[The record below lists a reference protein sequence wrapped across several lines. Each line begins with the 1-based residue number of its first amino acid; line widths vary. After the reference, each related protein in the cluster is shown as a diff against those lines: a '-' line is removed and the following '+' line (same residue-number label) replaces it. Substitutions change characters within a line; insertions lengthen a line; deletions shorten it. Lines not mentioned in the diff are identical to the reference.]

1 MRRLGCWPDPW
12 EGRAVERLRL
22 YRNPD
27 GSVGVRRHVVVL
39 GLNAFCATAA
49 RRVGEMVPGTT
60 VVVHPHGRNEVGT
73 NRERLE
79 RSLRGIVG
87 NGNVHSVLVV
97 GYERQTTERFVDE
110 ARAATGKRVEAVV
123 VLESGGSWG
132 AALEGARKA
141 ASLVLDVSQAGRED
155 AEWGELRVG
164 VKCGGSDGS
173 SVLAA
178 NPVVGRCA
186 DRLVDLG
193 AAVLF
198 SETTEI
204 IGAEHLLA
212 QRARTA
218 EVAERIL
225 QAAQANLGAARA
237 AGVDLV
243 GTNPVPD
250 NIAGGITTIEEKA
263 LGAILKTGSR
273 TIEGVLD
280 YGQPPRGS
288 GLYFMDSPSGA
299 HEVMSG
305 FAVAGCQVILFATGS
320 CNPVG
325 NALVPVVKVCGNREW
340 AARMADHVDVD
351 VSGVVEGDRNLEEA
365 AEAVWAY
372 LRDVLNGRPTRAELC
387 GHVEFSVVPTGL

>member
-1 MRRLGCWPDPW
+1 MG
-12 EGRAVERLRL
+12 LRL

-49 RRVGEMVPGTT
+49 QLVGEAVTGVT
-60 VVVHPHGRNEVGT
+60 VLVHPHGRNEVGA
-73 NRERLE
+73 NRRRLE
-79 RSLRGIVG
+79 RSLRGIVE
-87 NGNVHSVLVV
+87 NGNVHSVVVV
-97 GYERQTTERFVDE
+97 GYERETTERFVE
-110 ARAATGKRVEAVV
+110 EVRRSTRKRVEAVV
-123 VLESGGSWG
+123 LLECGGSR
-132 AALEGARKA
+132 AA
-141 ASLVLDVSQAGRED
+141 ASEAARRAMALVAEASEAQREE
-155 AEWGELRVG
+155 ASWEELRVG

-178 NPVVGRCA
+178 NPVVGWCA

-193 AAVLF
+193 ATVLF

-212 QRARTA
+212 RRARTPQ
-218 EVAERIL
+218 VAERIL
-225 QAAQANLGAARA
+225 GAARRNLETA
-237 AGVDLV
+237 WAGGVDLV

-250 NIAGGITTIEEKA
+250 NIAGGISTIEEKA
-263 LGAILKTGSR
+263 LGAILKAGSR
-273 TIEGVLD
+273 SIEGVLE
-280 YGQPPRGS
+280 YGEPPAGR

-305 FAVAGCQVILFATGS
+305 FAVAGCQVVLFATGT

-340 AARMADHVDVD
+340 VQRMSDHVDVD
-351 VSGVVEGDRNLEEA
+351 VSAVVEEGMPVEKA
-365 AEAVWAY
+365 AERVWEE
-372 LRDVLNGRPTRAELC
+372 LVRVLDGKQTRAEIC
-387 GHVEFSVVPTGL
+387 GHREFSMVPTGL

>member
-1 MRRLGCWPDPW
+1 MSG
-12 EGRAVERLRL
+12 LRL

-49 RRVGEMVPGTT
+49 QRVGEMVAGTT
-60 VVVHPHGRNEVGT
+60 VLVHPHGRNEVGR
-73 NRERLE
+73 NRWFLE
-79 RSLRGIVG
+79 RSLRGIVR
-87 NGNVHSVLVV
+87 NGNVHSALVV
-97 GYERQTTERFVDE
+97 GYERETTERFVDE
-110 ARAATGKRVEAVV
+110 LRASTGKRIEAVV
-123 VLESGGSWG
+123 VLECGGSW
-132 AALEGARKA
+132 AAAAEGAKKA
-141 ASLVLDVSQAGRED
+141 ASLVAEASRARREEG
-155 AEWGELRVG
+155 AWTELRVG

-173 SVLAA
+173 SVLAS

-193 AAVLF
+193 AAVVF

-212 QRARTA
+212 RRARTPQ
-218 EVAERIL
+218 VAERIV
-225 QAAQANLGAARA
+225 QAARANLEAAWA

-250 NIAGGITTIEEKA
+250 NIAGGISTIEEKA
-263 LGAILKTGSR
+263 LGAVLKAGTR
-273 TIEGVLD
+273 PIEGVLD
-280 YGQPPRGS
+280 YGEPPPGG

-305 FAVAGCQVILFATGS
+305 FAVAGCQVVLFATGT

-325 NALVPVVKVCGNREW
+325 NALLPVVKVCGNREW
-340 AARMADHVDVD
+340 GRRMADHVDVD
-351 VSGVVEGDRNLEEA
+351 VSGVVEEGMAVDEA
-365 AEAVWAY
+365 AERVWEA
-372 LRDVLNGRPTRAELC
+372 LVRVLDGDLTRTEIC
-387 GHVEFSVVPTGL
+387 GHREFAVVPTGL

>member
-1 MRRLGCWPDPW
+1 M
-12 EGRAVERLRL
+12 ERLLL

-49 RRVGEMVPGTT
+49 RVVGEMVKGVT
-60 VVVHPHGRNEVGT
+60 VMVHPHGRNEIGE
-73 NRERLE
+73 NRRRLE
-79 RSLRGIVG
+79 RSLRGIVE

-97 GYERQTTERFVDE
+97 GYERETTERFVDE
-110 ARAATGKRVEAVV
+110 VKARTGKRVEAVV
-123 VLESGGSWG
+123 VLEAGGSWA

-141 ASLVLDVSQAGRED
+141 SSLILAASEASREEAGWED
-155 AEWGELRVG
+155 LRIG

-186 DRLVDLG
+186 DRLVDRG
-193 AAVLF
+193 ATVLF

-204 IGAEHLLA
+204 IGAEHLLTK
-212 QRARTA
+212 RARTK
-218 EVAERIL
+218 EVAARIL
-225 QAAQANLGAARA
+225 QVATLNLETARA
-237 AGVDLV
+237 AGVDLL

-250 NIAGGITTIEEKA
+250 NIAGGISTIEEKA
-263 LGAILKTGSR
+263 LGAILKAGTR
-273 TIEGVLD
+273 PIQGVLT
-280 YGQPPRGS
+280 YGEPPAGG

-305 FAVAGCQVILFATGS
+305 FAVAGCQVVLFATGT

-325 NALVPVVKVCGNREW
+325 NALLPVVKVCGNREW
-340 AARMADHVDVD
+340 VMRMAEHVDVD
-351 VSGVVEGDRNLEEA
+351 VSGILEGEESLEEA
-365 AEAVWAY
+365 VEKVWEC
-372 LRDVLNGRPTRAELC
+372 LVRVLHGMMTRTEIC
-387 GHVEFSVVPTGL
+387 GHTEFAMIPTGL